1 MTGKI
6 DVNCVIS
13 KDFSGDLVV
22 KTKAIVKNM
31 KQSNVFEKGY
41 GNLQVK
47 IKHEFHLILYNL
59 SQQIEE
65 C

>member
-31 KQSNVFEKGY
+31 KQSNVFEKR
-41 GNLQVK
+41 
-47 IKHEFHLILYNL
+47 IW
-59 SQQIEE
+59 
-65 C
+65 

>member
-31 KQSNVFEKGY
+31 KQSNVFEKDMVIFRLRLSM
-41 GNLQVK
+41 N
-47 IKHEFHLILYNL
+47 FHLILYNL